1 MKAIPRVKE
10 NLISL
15 QLNCTKMKSEEKT
28 QLDVHSNGLSNNF
41 SIINMT
47 LHICGMLFINYV

>member
-1 MKAIPRVKE
+1 MKAIPRIKE

-28 QLDVHSNGLSNNF
+28 QLDVHSNGLKQ
-41 SIINMT
+41 
-47 LHICGMLFINYV
+47 